1 VPHTARFPRA
11 IAPLSFERRLVTA
24 AACLLAAGCSAG
36 SGKPESRLKSLAVE
50 PELPAATA
58 SADPRRHASGRVPQV
73 IAPPRPYRVAEAV
86 PSGVGRGV
94 PPTMAPTIDLVP
106 PALATAAGGTVRLTA
121 AEEPGHLPVAV
132 AAEAAPVVAEIRDML
147 AGYLRAF
154 NRHDAPAV
162 AAHWAAAG
170 ENVNLDSGE
179 VTAGRE
185 AVRSVFESLFAV
197 DPEATIDIDVA
208 SIKPLRDD
216 VAVIDGVSRVA
227 YADGGVASSRFSA
240 VAARN
245 GDRWQL
251 ESVRESAATRETA
264 AARPLDA
271 LAWLVGAWEDVGE
284 GVTAGSRCDWS
295 PGRGFLVRSHSVAP
309 DVGPAGPPPAG
320 DAAIPGLLPTAAKAA
335 RELTEIIGWD
345 PERQEIRS
353 WMFSADGRFAE
364 AAWRRDGEHWTIQ
377 VEGQGADLG
386 RSATCTLLPAGP
398 DALEIRCEGT
408 GLDGLLPP
416 ACGFTRTAR

>member
-1 VPHTARFPRA
+1 MPHAVTLFRAVPVSALEP
-11 IAPLSFERRLVTA
+11 RRLTA
-24 AACLLAAGCSAG
+24 AACLLLVGCSAG
-36 SGKPESRLKSLAVE
+36 GGKPESRLQALAVE
-50 PELPAATA
+50 PELPAATT
-58 SADPRRHASGRVPQV
+58 SADPRRQLAGRVPEV
-73 IAPPRPYRVAEAV
+73 IAPPRPYRVAETAAGA
-86 PSGVGRGV
+86 SGGV

-106 PALATAAGGTVRLTA
+106 AALATGAGGTVRLAA
-121 AEEPGHLPVAV
+121 AEEPGQFPAAA
-132 AAEAAPVVAEIRDML
+132 AAEAAPIVAEIRDML

-185 AVRSVFESLFAV
+185 AVRSVFEALFAV
-197 DPEATIDIDVA
+197 DPEATIDIDIA

-295 PGRGFLVRSHSVAP
+295 PGRGFLVRSHSVTPEA
-309 DVGPAGPPPAG
+309 GPADPPRAG
-320 DAAIPGLLPTAAKAA
+320 DAAIPGLLPTGGKAT

-364 AAWRRDGEHWTIQ
+364 AAWHRDGEHWTIH

-398 DALEIRCEGT
+398 DGLEIRCEDT

-416 ACGFTRTAR
+416 ACGFTRTSR